1 MMLCGKNWRLEMI
14 KYDKPT
20 NKLVPV
26 LVVLS
31 ICCVV
36 LLVYSQSQ
44 NRAISEYK
52 DVNNQLTQTAQ
63 RAIASLADSNEHIRA
78 YEIRISQL
86 EEELEAK

>member
-1 MMLCGKNWRLEMI
+1 MI

-26 LVVLS
+26 IALLC
-31 ICCVV
+31 ICCVG
-36 LLVYSQSQ
+36 LLLYAQQQ
-44 NRAISEYK
+44 NRDLVEYRE
-52 DVNNQLTQTAQ
+52 VNNQLYETAQ

-86 EEELEAK
+86 EEKLKSK